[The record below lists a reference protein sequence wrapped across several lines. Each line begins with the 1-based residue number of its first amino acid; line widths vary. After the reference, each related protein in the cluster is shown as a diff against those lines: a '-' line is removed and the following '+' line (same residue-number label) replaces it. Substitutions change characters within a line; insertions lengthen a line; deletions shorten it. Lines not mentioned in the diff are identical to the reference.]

1 RPRPADRR
9 MSQPFLPLAQAAAD
23 DPSLLTLGLALL
35 AGNLVGWGLI
45 WWRRRSRGR
54 RHEPDDQ
61 P

>member
-1 RPRPADRR
+1 

-35 AGNLVGWGLI
+35 AGNLVGVGLI
-45 WWRRRSRGR
+45 WWRRKANGR
-54 RHEPDDQ
+54 PDEPDDQ